1 MRICL
6 TLYEYGKDI
15 IKRRRDYTRHSHKGC
30 RGKPHCKESFPVV
43 VDSAQLPY
51 VAYRRSRLERNP
63 TKAKAPGADTVQID
77 VNCYAATYEESIA
90 LAEAV
95 RAALDYAQ
103 GEIPGLKMRSCTLAD
118 AEEFYE
124 DDAFV
129 ESLAFKVQI

>member
-1 MRICL
+1 MAKTSLSAGVIIRDILTKDAEVNRIA
-6 TLYEYGKDI
+6 K
-15 IKRRRDYTRHSHKGC
+15 KV
-30 RGKPHCKESFPVV
+30 FPVV

-51 VAYRRSRLERNP
+51 VAYRRSRLEHNP